1 MHIAFHGLDVFN
13 VVMSFKWS
21 HSKILGLESTEKY
34 KMDVFMMLKQHALC
48 VITLLGSASLYA
60 NVPIE
65 SRDLSQNSSIE
76 SSANN
81 VAINS
86 GAAVANVPT
95 NLNWQIMQK
104 NQQLENDIRSLRG
117 KIEEQDNEI
126 EQLKHELTNRYT
138 DLDQRLELLQQKVD
152 PESATPEE
160 DNQQD
165 TSPSTNTTPVAP
177 NARPAAKTT
186 NTQAPTTKATA
197 TNSQATV
204 INAQSSAELDKAAYT
219 VALDA
224 YKQGGAKKAIAPMQN
239 FIKNNPNSVYI
250 SNAYFWLAEFNL
262 AIEPTNYSE
271 AKKNYNIVVN
281 KYPNSAKAS
290 RSLYQLYNI
299 AKDVDHNTTLATQLK
314 TKLQK
319 NYPKSE
325 EVGYLKK

>member
-1 MHIAFHGLDVFN
+1 
-13 VVMSFKWS
+13 
-21 HSKILGLESTEKY
+21 
-34 KMDVFMMLKQHALC
+34 MMLKQHALC
-48 VITLLGSASLYA
+48 VLTFLGSASLYA

-65 SRDLSQNSSIE
+65 SRGLSQNNSIDL
-76 SSANN
+76 SANN
-81 VAINS
+81 VAMNP
-86 GAAVANVPT
+86 GATVANVPT

-104 NQQLENDIRSLRG
+104 NQQLENDIRVLRG

-152 PESATPEE
+152 PESAAPEE

-165 TSPSTNTTPVAP
+165 TSPSSS
-177 NARPAAKTT
+177 
-186 NTQAPTTKATA
+186 
-197 TNSQATV
+197 NSQATV
-204 INAQSSAELDKAAYT
+204 ASHTSAKEVAPATAKQAVSANAQPSSTELDKAAYT

-239 FIKNNPNSVYI
+239 FIKNNPNSIYI

-262 AIEPTNYSE
+262 AVEPTNYAE

-281 KYPNSAKAS
+281 QYPNSAKAS

-299 AKDVDHNTTLATQLK
+299 AKDVDHNTTLANQLK
-314 TKLQK
+314 IKLQK

>member
-1 MHIAFHGLDVFN
+1 
-13 VVMSFKWS
+13 
-21 HSKILGLESTEKY
+21 
-34 KMDVFMMLKQHALC
+34 MMLKQHALC
-48 VITLLGSASLYA
+48 VLTLLGSASLYA

-65 SRDLSQNSSIE
+65 SRGLSQNNSIDL
-76 SSANN
+76 SANN

-95 NLNWQIMQK
+95 NLNWQLMQK
-104 NQQLENDIRSLRG
+104 NQQLENDLRTLRG

-152 PESATPEE
+152 PESAAPEE

-165 TSPSTNTTPVAP
+165 TSPSSTNSPAPVASNTTVKPTASI
-177 NARPAAKTT
+177 PAK
-186 NTQAPTTKATA
+186 QAATA
-197 TNSQATV
+197 S
-204 INAQSSAELDKAAYT
+204 AQPSSAELDKAAYT

-262 AIEPTNYSE
+262 AIEPTNYAE

-281 KYPNSAKAS
+281 QYPNSAKAS

-299 AKDVDHNTTLATQLK
+299 AKDVDHNTTLANQLK

-325 EVGYLKK
+325 EVGYLKQ

>member
-1 MHIAFHGLDVFN
+1 
-13 VVMSFKWS
+13 
-21 HSKILGLESTEKY
+21 
-34 KMDVFMMLKQHALC
+34 MMLKQHALC
-48 VITLLGSASLYA
+48 VLALLSSASLYA

-65 SRDLSQNSSIE
+65 SRGLSQNNSIDLSSNTAT
-76 SSANN
+76 ST
-81 VAINS
+81 AINS
-86 GAAVANVPT
+86 GATVANVPT

-104 NQQLENDIRSLRG
+104 NQQLENDLRTLRG

-126 EQLKHELTNRYT
+126 EQLKHELSNRYT

-152 PESATPEE
+152 PESAASEE

-165 TSPSTNTTPVAP
+165 TSPSSSNSTAAIVSTPSVASNTAKVATTP
-177 NARPAAKTT
+177 T
-186 NTQAPTTKATA
+186 PTSTAKATTSTA
-197 TNSQATV
+197 TKPASTV
-204 INAQSSAELDKAAYT
+204 STQQPAAELDKAAYT

-262 AIEPTNYSE
+262 AIEPTNYVE

-281 KYPNSAKAS
+281 QYPNSAKAS

-299 AKDVDHNTTLATQLK
+299 ANDVDHNTTLANQLK

-325 EVGYLKK
+325 EAGYFKK